1 MEMEIL
7 FYAVKASRNLPIK
20 IREVFLRCRGASELE
35 KNHPP
40 GMPGAGTMR
49 KSGNHVPGL
58 SHNEK
63 TPPTLWRVS
72 GTMQKRLQQC
82 WQAPEQCYFV
92 SNNVFGAPTML
103 EESEQC
109 ENDSTNVKRALGSD
123 SVSGAERW
131 PGCPGGRGA
140 SERHRRAG
148 DAPPSPWPPKGLVS
162 EATGTAGRLR
172 SGDARPVRSYLRRR
186 ARDVE
191 KRLWHESPGGGGRS
205 TALSRHPLRSRSASL
220 HVREARR

>member
-7 FYAVKASRNLPIK
+7 FCAVKASRNLPIK
-20 IREVFLRCRGASELE
+20 IWEVFLRCRGASELE

-49 KSGNHVPGL
+49 QSGNHVPGL

-123 SVSGAERW
+123 SVRGAERR

-140 SERHRRAG
+140 SERPRRFG

-162 EATGTAGRLR
+162 GLERLYGPVSRWQRIAIMGPLR
-172 SGDARPVRSYLRRR
+172 SGISQ
-186 ARDVE
+186 
-191 KRLWHESPGGGGRS
+191 
-205 TALSRHPLRSRSASL
+205 PLRNLCPWPRLRGSVETTPTRYQPL
-220 HVREARR
+220 GRPRGR